1 MIMYRKLR
9 QKHRYALTR
18 KVTNEASSLWLNLAK
33 LSPLSDDEVLR
44 WVPCQIAA
52 NWENVRWKKDMITVL
67 EITVKHWTLSNPN
80 FESVPLMLQY
90 VWT

>member
-1 MIMYRKLR
+1 MYRKLR
-9 QKHRYALTR
+9 QNHRYAFTR
-18 KVTNEASSLWLNLAK
+18 TVTNKAISLRLNLAK
-33 LSPLSDDEVLR
+33 LSPLSDDKVLR

-52 NWENVRWKKDMITVL
+52 DWQNVRWKKDVITVL

-80 FESVPLMLQY
+80 FENVPLMLHY

>member
-1 MIMYRKLR
+1 M
-9 QKHRYALTR
+9 TW

-33 LSPLSDDEVLR
+33 LSPLSDDEV
-44 WVPCQIAA
+44 PCQIAA
-52 NWENVRWKKDMITVL
+52 NWENVRLKKDMITVL

>member
-1 MIMYRKLR
+1 M
-9 QKHRYALTR
+9 TR
-18 KVTNEASSLWLNLAK
+18 KVTNEASSLWLNLTK

-44 WVPCQIAA
+44 WVPCQTAA

-67 EITVKHWTLSNPN
+67 EITVKHWTLSNAN